1 MESLKDERI
10 ILTSNDNSVTLTTH
24 RVFQRTDTNNK
35 EILLKNIISH
45 EIVKRKMTYYKVL
58 TLIFLLLTLYLYIV
72 VESDYNNIVVGIFW
86 FSFIITGIS
95 SIFLFTTFKKYLKIS
110 SYFGEIEFSLS
121 DIKSESLN
129 DFLNKMYHYAE
140 LRKKE
145 N

>member
-1 MESLKDERI
+1 MESLKNESI

-24 RVFQRTDTNNK
+24 RVFQRTETNNK

-58 TLIFLLLTLYLYIV
+58 TVIFLLLTFYLYIV
-72 VESDYNNIVVGIFW
+72 VESNYNDAVVAIFW
-86 FSFIITGIS
+86 FCFIITGIS
-95 SIFLFTTFKKYLKIS
+95 AIFLFTTFKKYLKIS
-110 SYFGEIEFSLS
+110 SYFGVIEFSLS
-121 DIKSESLN
+121 DMKSESLN